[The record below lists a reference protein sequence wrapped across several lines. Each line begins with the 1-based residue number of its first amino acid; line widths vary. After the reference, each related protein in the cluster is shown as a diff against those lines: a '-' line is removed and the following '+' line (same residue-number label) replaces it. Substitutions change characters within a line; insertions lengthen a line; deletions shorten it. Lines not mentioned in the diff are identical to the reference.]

1 MARNI
6 ALFLIII
13 SALSVPLSQTAL
25 AAEEKG
31 KLDSFE
37 AELDSKDET
46 KGEDAKGKKTTSEE
60 TKSEDSS
67 TSSITTGSSATTE
80 AVLTLFSALITG
92 LFDMADTGNF
102 KEAYSYLKENEI
114 PALPT
119 FKLEGNYQYLAG
131 DMQSLSGRVE
141 VGYLMFGLDG
151 ENKGFY
157 EDDNHDNLNMAD
169 FHFLVRGL
177 LAEIFQVN
185 LALGEK
191 FIWGDTRH
199 QGFELGMPFYLIFGK
214 HFIWDVKP
222 YIAFVGGKDV
232 YDVSSGMS
240 LKYKFAGFR
249 AGYRGVWVNHQS
261 LHGPEVGLFVQF

>member
-1 MARNI
+1 MTKNI
-6 ALFLIII
+6 VLFLIVFFV
-13 SALSVPLSQTAL
+13 LSTPLSQAAF
-25 AAEEKG
+25 AAEEGG

-37 AELDSKDET
+37 AELDKKEEPKAKDTEVKKAKSKV
-46 KGEDAKGKKTTSEE
+46 
-60 TKSEDSS
+60 SEDST
-67 TSSITTGSSATTE
+67 TSTTGSSAATE

-92 LFDMADTGNF
+92 LFDMADTGNL

-131 DMQSLSGRVE
+131 DMQSLNGRAE

-151 ENKGFY
+151 EYKRFY
-157 EDDNHDNLNMAD
+157 EDSPRDNLNMAD

-177 LAEIFQVN
+177 LAEIFQVD
-185 LALGEK
+185 LALGER
-191 FIWGDTRH
+191 FIWGDSRH
-199 QGFELGMPFYLIFGK
+199 QGFEIGMPFYLIFGK

-222 YIAFVGGKDV
+222 YMAFVGGKDI
-232 YDVSSGMS
+232 YDVSSGMN

-249 AGYRGVWVNHQS
+249 AGYRGIWVNHQS
-261 LHGPEVGLFVQF
+261 LHGPEVGLFIQF

>member
-1 MARNI
+1 MARKI
-6 ALFLIII
+6 AFFIII
-13 SALSVPLSQTAL
+13 VSLLFAPFRMAL
-25 AAEEKG
+25 AAAEAGG

-37 AELDSKDET
+37 AELDKKEEPKKET
-46 KGEDAKGKKTTSEE
+46 EAKKA
-60 TKSEDSS
+60 KSEDVETS
-67 TSSITTGSSATTE
+67 TTTTTTTGSSAVAD
-80 AVLTLFSALITG
+80 AVLTLFSALIVG
-92 LFDMADTGNF
+92 LFDMADTGNL
-102 KEAYSYLKENEI
+102 KEAYKYLKENEI

-119 FKLEGNYQYLAG
+119 FKLEGNYQYLVG
-131 DMQSLSGRVE
+131 DMQSFSGRAE

-151 ENKGFY
+151 EYKRFY
-157 EDDNHDNLNMAD
+157 EESPHDNLNMAN

-199 QGFELGMPFYLIFGK
+199 QGFEIGLPFYLIFGK

-222 YIAFVGGKDV
+222 YMAFVGGKDI
-232 YDVSSGMS
+232 YDVSSGLN

-249 AGYRGVWVNHQS
+249 AGYRGIWVNHQS
-261 LHGPEVGLFVQF
+261 LHGPEVGLFIQF